1 MKHFTLTALLVLV
14 IVYLWRRLQDE
25 TARADA
31 NADKAH
37 QYDAEGMALE
47 RMNVPDVVNP
57 RSDQA
62 LRDAAT
68 EYGLHPITWTDEDEE
83 GA

>member
-1 MKHFTLTALLVLV
+1 MTKNLLIALLTLTLL
-14 IVYLWRRLQDE
+14 YLWRRLQDE
-25 TARADA
+25 SARADA

-37 QYDAEGMALE
+37 KYDAEGAALE
-47 RMNVPDVVNP
+47 RMNAPDVVNP